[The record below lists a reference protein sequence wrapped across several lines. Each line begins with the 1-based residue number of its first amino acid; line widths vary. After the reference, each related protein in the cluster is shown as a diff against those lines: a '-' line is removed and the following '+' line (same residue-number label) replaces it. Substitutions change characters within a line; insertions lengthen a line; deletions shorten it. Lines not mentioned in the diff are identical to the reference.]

1 MFAQRL
7 RKATLWVQGIYTFIT
22 AIWPI
27 VHIESFMLVSGY
39 KLDIWLVK
47 IVSILLLSISLCL
60 LVSIYSKEQSFAVG
74 VLALTT
80 STGLAYADFFYA
92 GSGVIS
98 KVYLADGLAEIVFS
112 ISWIYI
118 LVKESK
124 PASLVD

>member
-1 MFAQRL
+1 MFAARL
-7 RKATLWVQGIYTFIT
+7 RHVTLWVQGVYTFIT
-22 AIWPI
+22 ALWPI
-27 VHIESFMLVSGY
+27 VHIDSFMLVSGY

-60 LVSIYSKEQSFAVG
+60 LVSIYAKEQSFAVG

-98 KVYLADGLAEIVFS
+98 KVYLADGLAEIVFA

-124 PASLVD
+124 PARLVD